1 MGRREPRVLS
11 IVILVNSC
19 RYKVTPV
26 NAGGLVMAL
35 YLLLPNTMSV
45 PKYVYTYTLS
55 GVERAIE
62 EERLRSFDPWQRLN
76 CGSDFSGL
84 ASR

>member
-1 MGRREPRVLS
+1 MGRREPTGTIYSDSCEHLS
-11 IVILVNSC
+11 

-26 NAGGLVMAL
+26 NAGGLVTAL

-45 PKYVYTYTLS
+45 PKYVYTYIHS

-62 EERLRSFDPWQRLN
+62 EERHRSFDPWQRLP
-76 CGSDFSGL
+76 
-84 ASR
+84 R